1 MADSLIKIVF
11 LILFFSMNLWACPNC
26 GGSTNSFDGNKIFI
40 LSIFILLT
48 YIPMS
53 ILFRMAIKNKKET
66 PTDRNI
72 C

>member
-1 MADSLIKIVF
+1 MKKVVTAV
-11 LILFFSMNLWACPNC
+11 LFFKSLGLWACPNC

-53 ILFRMAIKNKKET
+53 LLFRMAMKNRKGSS
-66 PTDRNI
+66 TDRNN

>member
-1 MADSLIKIVF
+1 MQFVIFFLLTSFSVF
-11 LILFFSMNLWACPNC
+11 ACPNC
-26 GGSTNSFDGNKIFI
+26 GGSTNSFDGNKIII

-53 ILFRMAIKNKKET
+53 MLFRMAINKRKKN